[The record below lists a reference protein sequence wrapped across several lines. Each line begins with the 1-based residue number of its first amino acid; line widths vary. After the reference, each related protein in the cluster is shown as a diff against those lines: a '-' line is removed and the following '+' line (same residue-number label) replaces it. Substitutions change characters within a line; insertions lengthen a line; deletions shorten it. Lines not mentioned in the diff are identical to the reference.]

1 MKVKRT
7 IILVLALISL
17 AIFLGSSAYT
27 YAKYYTKEDSTIGSH
42 IKKWDIKINNES
54 IRTGTVLS
62 QKINAYI
69 EGNPNVADNTIAPGT
84 YGYFLIDVDYTNVD
98 LSFTYDISIEVNDT
112 IPDIESYKVEV
123 DGVEITAVD
132 GHIIG
137 TIDINSAVTRT
148 KEIKV
153 YLRWNDAESTGAT
166 MTNEEDT
173 QVTIDYEE
181 IDFNVTVQITQIA
194 D

>member
-17 AIFLGSSAYT
+17 GIFLASSAYT
-27 YAKYYTKEDSTIGSH
+27 YAKYYTKENSTIGSN

-54 IRTGTVLS
+54 IRTGTVL
-62 QKINAYI
+62 QNEITAYI
-69 EGNPNVADNTIAPGT
+69 EGNTNVAGDTIAPGI
-84 YGYFLIDVDYTNVD
+84 YGYFLINVDYTNVD
-98 LSFTYDISIEVNDT
+98 LDFTYDISIEENNTV
-112 IPDIESYKVEV
+112 PDIESYKVEV
-123 DGVEITAVD
+123 DGEEFTAVD
-132 GHIIG
+132 GHIVG
-137 TIDINSAVTRT
+137 TIDIDSSVTKT

-153 YLRWNDAESTGAT
+153 YLRWNDDAASGAT

-173 QVTIDYEE
+173 QVTIDYEN
-181 IDFNVTVQITQIA
+181 IDFNVTVQVTQLG